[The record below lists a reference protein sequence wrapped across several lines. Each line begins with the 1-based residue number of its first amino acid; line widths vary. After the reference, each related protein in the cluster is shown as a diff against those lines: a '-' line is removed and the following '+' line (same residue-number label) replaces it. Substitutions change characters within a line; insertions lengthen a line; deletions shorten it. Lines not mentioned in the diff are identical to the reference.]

1 MKYEYGN
8 GIYELTEE
16 EKTLIEEH
24 KLFYADLFKFGNKVL
39 DDCFDENTIK
49 DYELTIYSNIYRI
62 IELLDTLKVMTENSL
77 INSGFIILRSL
88 TESAVQLCYLIS
100 DSDEMQKRATILQ
113 MLDIKRTAV
122 NKDVFWK
129 KMEKYSCYKDYVEIL
144 KTEKTFPNWYSYCE
158 GKRTT
163 IENLFNKVGWK
174 EIYNK
179 LYKPL
184 CIETHEINHMETN
197 IVPKD
202 GKFNFKPF
210 RMFENHVLLLNSMLA
225 VMIPTFHSMID
236 VFGHETLKKE
246 WSKYEIKAAKYIQD
260 NNDISEIEK
269 VFNPLSK
276 WY

>member
-1 MKYEYGN
+1 
-8 GIYELTEE
+8 
-16 EKTLIEEH
+16 
-24 KLFYADLFKFGNKVL
+24 
-39 DDCFDENTIK
+39 
-49 DYELTIYSNIYRI
+49 
-62 IELLDTLKVMTENSL
+62 MTENSL

-163 IENLFNKVGWK
+163 IENLFDKVGWK

-179 LYKPL
+179 P
-184 CIETHEINHMETN
+184 ES
-197 IVPKD
+197 V
-202 GKFNFKPF
+202 KFI
-210 RMFENHVLLLNSMLA
+210 L
-225 VMIPTFHSMID
+225 
-236 VFGHETLKKE
+236 
-246 WSKYEIKAAKYIQD
+246 
-260 NNDISEIEK
+260 
-269 VFNPLSK
+269 
-276 WY
+276 